1 MPTFVPSSYG
11 TPYGTSTSEVVS
23 DGGGT
28 FAVWN
33 DGTVEV
39 LSGYPNVG
47 QVFKPGDA
55 LYDQVIKN
63 LSSAGNAAKI
73 KSVIGSTQYEESISA
88 APVQSTSGGTATM
101 EDVATQQVVVPFY
114 KQPWFLP
121 VTLGVVTLG
130 IATFILTYE
139 KTPTLKT
146 ARANRR

>member
-33 DGTVEV
+33 DGSVEV

-63 LSSAGNAAKI
+63 LSSAGN
-73 KSVIGSTQYEESISA
+73 SSHC
-88 APVQSTSGGTATM
+88 PLNCSTSTGSPRYSPSMSSRALAFAGR
-101 EDVATQQVVVPFY
+101 
-114 KQPWFLP
+114 W
-121 VTLGVVTLG
+121 
-130 IATFILTYE
+130 E
-139 KTPTLKT
+139 K
-146 ARANRR
+146 